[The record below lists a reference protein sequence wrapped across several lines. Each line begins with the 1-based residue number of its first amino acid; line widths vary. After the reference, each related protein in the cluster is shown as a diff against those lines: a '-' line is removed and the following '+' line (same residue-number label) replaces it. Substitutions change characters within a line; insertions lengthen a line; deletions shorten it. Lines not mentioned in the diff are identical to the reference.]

1 MKKYAIFALA
11 PLMFLFSCVATL
23 RYMGDTNPPTTNVDI
38 YYSSHDV
45 KKTYT
50 VFGKASDS
58 GSNLQKIQN
67 QILVEAKK
75 RGANGIIYLNMQN
88 SNYVI
93 NGSSDPSNIVINAN
107 FIEYK

>member
-1 MKKYAIFALA
+1 MKKYVFFALA
-11 PLMFLFSCVATL
+11 PLMFLFSCIATL
-23 RYMGDTNPPTTNVDI
+23 KYMGDTHPPTTNVDI

-45 KKTYT
+45 KKPYT

-67 QILVEAKK
+67 QIVAEAKK
-75 RGANGIIYLNMQN
+75 RGANGIIYLNIQN
-88 SNYVI
+88 SNAVT
-93 NGSSDPSNIVINAN
+93 NGNSDPSNVVINAN